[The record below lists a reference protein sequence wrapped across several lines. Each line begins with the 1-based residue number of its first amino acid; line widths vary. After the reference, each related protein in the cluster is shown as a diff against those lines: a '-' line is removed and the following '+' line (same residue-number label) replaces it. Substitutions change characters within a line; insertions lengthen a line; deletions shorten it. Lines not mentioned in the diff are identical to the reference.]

1 MHRGTHYCDVP
12 GPNPGRRDSLPQ
24 TDKNVIGP
32 IYFDSTVSRNDGNR
46 VTRSNTMKSPT
57 LDEMPVL
64 ATQIFEWQE
73 RIKQQYQAITK
84 IIEQAEAITAIAE
97 PASEIARNL
106 QIVNQQFSDFV
117 EQLPDFS
124 LISRQVSITQQVLRN
139 IQSIIRP
146 ELFDSLKR
154 VSDKYLEIEKSGFEY
169 KWLKS
174 VSCSFFLHIYAEYEK
189 GGNDKATE
197 YLMKALQEGSSIEKL
212 KTNLEHFSYYKQRK
226 IIIDQAL
233 DAHKE
238 GKYALSTPTL
248 MTQIAGVFIQL
259 GIDLGKW
266 GTEDWPIEVT
276 AVKKKIEGID
286 DSFKDYYGRFM
297 GTNSIRAGV
306 IHGVNIDY
314 AFDDKLSA
322 KVIWILFE
330 ALHVVEE
337 IKNDQ
342 QKHPLKA
349 I

>member
-1 MHRGTHYCDVP
+1 
-12 GPNPGRRDSLPQ
+12 
-24 TDKNVIGP
+24 
-32 IYFDSTVSRNDGNR
+32 
-46 VTRSNTMKSPT
+46 MKSST
-57 LDEMPVL
+57 LDEIPVL
-64 ATQIFEWQE
+64 ANQIFEWQE

-84 IIEQAEAITAIAE
+84 IAEQAEAITAIAE
-97 PASEIARNL
+97 PASEMARNL

-154 VSDKYLEIEKSGFEY
+154 VSDEYIEIEKSDFEY

-197 YLMKALQEGSSIEKL
+197 YLMKALQERSSIEKL

-248 MTQIAGVFIQL
+248 MTQIDGVFIQL
-259 GIDLGKW
+259 ALDLGKW
-266 GTEDWPIEVT
+266 GAEEEPTGIKV
-276 AVKKKIEGID
+276 VKKKGGEKKIEGMD
-286 DSFKDYYGRFM
+286 DFFRDYYRMFM
-297 GTNSIRAGV
+297 GKNSVRAGV
-306 IHGVNIDY
+306 LHGYNTDY
-314 AFDDKLSA
+314 ASDDKLSA
-322 KVIWILFE
+322 KATWILFE
-330 ALHVVEE
+330 ALNVVEE

-342 QKHPLKA
+342 QKYLA
-349 I
+349 ETI

>member
-1 MHRGTHYCDVP
+1 
-12 GPNPGRRDSLPQ
+12 
-24 TDKNVIGP
+24 
-32 IYFDSTVSRNDGNR
+32 
-46 VTRSNTMKSPT
+46 MKSST
-57 LDEMPVL
+57 LDEIPVL

-84 IIEQAEAITAIAE
+84 IAEQAEAITAIVA
-97 PASEIARNL
+97 PAPEIARNL

-124 LISRQVSITQQVLRN
+124 IISRQVSITQQVLRN

-154 VSDKYLEIEKSGFEY
+154 VSDKCIEIEKSGFEY

-174 VSCSFFLHIYAEYEK
+174 VSFPFFLHIYAEYEK

-248 MTQIAGVFIQL
+248 MTQIDGVFIQL
-259 GIDLGKW
+259 GLDLGKW
-266 GTEDWPIEVT
+266 EMKEKPTGVKVVT
-276 AVKKKIEGID
+276 KGGGEKKIEGID
-286 DSFKDYYGRFM
+286 DSFKDYYGRFT
-297 GTNSIRAGV
+297 GTKRNGIL
-306 IHGVNIDY
+306 HGYNIGY
-314 AFDDKLSA
+314 ATDDKLSA
-322 KVIWILFE
+322 KVIWILFQ
-330 ALHVVEE
+330 ALNVIEE

-342 QKHPLKA
+342 QKYLTET

>member
-1 MHRGTHYCDVP
+1 
-12 GPNPGRRDSLPQ
+12 
-24 TDKNVIGP
+24 
-32 IYFDSTVSRNDGNR
+32 
-46 VTRSNTMKSPT
+46 MKSST
-57 LDEMPVL
+57 LDEIPVL

-84 IIEQAEAITAIAE
+84 IAEQAEAITAIAAE
-97 PASEIARNL
+97 PASEMARNL

-124 LISRQVSITQQVLRN
+124 LISQQVSVIQQQVLRN
-139 IQSIIRP
+139 IQFIIKP
-146 ELFDSLKR
+146 ELSDSLKR
-154 VSDKYLEIEKSGFEY
+154 VSDKYIEIEKSDFEY

-174 VSCSFFLHIYAEYEK
+174 VSFPFFLHIYAEYEN

-212 KTNLEHFSYYKQRK
+212 KTHLEHFSYYKHRK

-248 MTQIAGVFIQL
+248 ITQIDGVFIQL
-259 GIDLGKW
+259 ALDLGKW
-266 GTEDWPIEVT
+266 GAEEEPTGIKV
-276 AVKKKIEGID
+276 VKKKGGEKKIEGMD
-286 DSFKDYYGRFM
+286 DFFRDYYGMFM
-297 GTNSIRAGV
+297 GKNSIRAGV
-306 IHGVNIDY
+306 LHGYNTDY
-314 AFDDKLSA
+314 ASDDKLSA

-330 ALHVVEE
+330 ALNVVEE

-342 QKHPLKA
+342 QKHLLEA
-349 I
+349 IA